1 MKEKKTKVDGSTIL
15 AKYVTGVTYDDLPP
29 EVVEATKRDILDTL
43 GVAIAGSSVAGGK
56 EITELVREWQGKG
69 ESTLIMQGIS
79 APAPFAA
86 LVNGTMAHA
95 LDFDDAYERAI
106 LHAGVSSVPAAFA
119 VSERIGAVSGKALI
133 TAVTLGTDVCCRL
146 GDASK
151 IDPSEVG
158 FMYTSVY
165 GFFGAAAA
173 ASKLLNLSEEQML
186 NAFGIAY
193 AQASGNFQA
202 VVDGALTKRMQA
214 GFASSGG
221 LMSAL
226 MASKGLTGAKD
237 SLEGQKGLFSTYLQ
251 GRYDPDALTVDLGRR
266 FAVVDLSFKPYP
278 CCRSTHPAIDA
289 TLALAKDN
297 HITPEDVDEISV
309 CTGEAARLVCE
320 PLEVK
325 QNPRVFV
332 DAQFSIP
339 WMVATAL
346 VKRKVSI
353 EDVTPKAITN
363 KKVLALASK
372 VKPEIDNR
380 MGSGRGT
387 PPAEVRIKMKNTD
400 KVYILREGFPKG
412 HPSKPMNWG
421 ELCDKF
427 RDCASHGAKPLSR
440 DSIQKVIKMITG
452 LERVKDVGEIMKL
465 LS

>member
-1 MKEKKTKVDGSTIL
+1 MKEKKKKIDGSIVL
-15 AKYVTGVTYDDLPP
+15 AKYVTGVTYDALPA
-29 EVVEATKRDILDTL
+29 EVVEAAKKDILDTL
-43 GVAIAGSSVAGGK
+43 GVAIAGSSVPGGR
-56 EITELVREWQGKG
+56 EITELVKEWQGKG
-69 ESTLIMQGIS
+69 ESTLIMQSIRV
-79 APAPFAA
+79 PAPFAA

-95 LDFDDAYERAI
+95 LDFDDAYERAV

-119 VSERIGAVSGKALI
+119 VAERIGDVSGKALI
-133 TAVTLGTDVCCRL
+133 AAVTLGIDVTCRL
-146 GDASK
+146 GDASNV
-151 IDPSEVG
+151 DPSEVG

-173 ASKLLNLSEEQML
+173 AGKLLNLNEEQML

-226 MASKGLTGAKD
+226 MASKGLTGARE
-237 SLEGQKGLFSTYLQ
+237 SLEGQKGLFPVYLQ
-251 GRYDPDALTVDLGRR
+251 GNYNPEALAADLGQQ

-278 CCRSTHPAIDA
+278 CCRATHPAIDA
-289 TLALAKDN
+289 ALALARDYN
-297 HITPEDVDEISV
+297 IAPEAVDEISV
-309 CTGEAARLVCE
+309 VTGEAARLICE

-346 VKRKVSI
+346 VKGKVTI
-353 EDVTPKAITN
+353 DDVTPEAITN
-363 KKVLALASK
+363 KRVLAMASR
-372 VKPEIDNR
+372 VKPEIDDR
-380 MGSGRGT
+380 IGSGRGT
-387 PPAEVRIKMKNTD
+387 PPAEVRIKMKGTD
-400 KVYILREGFPKG
+400 TVYSKKEDLPKG
-412 HPSKPMNWG
+412 HPNKPMNWA

-427 RDCASHGAKPLSR
+427 RDCASHGAKALSG
-440 DSIQKVIKMITG
+440 DHIQKVIQMITD